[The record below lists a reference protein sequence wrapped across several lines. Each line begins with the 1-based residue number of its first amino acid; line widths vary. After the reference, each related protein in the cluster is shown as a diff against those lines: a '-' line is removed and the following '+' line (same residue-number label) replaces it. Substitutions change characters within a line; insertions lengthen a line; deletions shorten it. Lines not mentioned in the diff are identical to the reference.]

1 VSKVYRARAKE
12 WAIGQADPTKA
23 PQISIMFQ
31 VIGGEADGHHKTY
44 FGSFSEGATD
54 FTLNAMRACGWST
67 DSLYDLAGMDANEV
81 NLVAED
87 ETYEGKTREKIK
99 WVNRIASLKVK
110 NQMTS
115 RPAPRL
121 RGEDEGPHRRPP
133 AEERR
138 PERAHTATL
147 GAELEPG
154 SGRRRRGLAE
164 RRRHSV
170 LTPAGA

>member
-1 VSKVYRARAKE
+1 VSKVYKARAKE

-110 NQMTS
+110 NQMTADQIRAFEAKMKGRIVAHRQKNGGPS
-115 RPAPRL
+115 APTQPRSAPSSSQ
-121 RGEDEGPHRRPP
+121 GQAGGDEGWPSDDDIPF
-133 AEERR
+133 
-138 PERAHTATL
+138 
-147 GAELEPG
+147 
-154 SGRRRRGLAE
+154 
-164 RRRHSV
+164 
-170 LTPAGA
+170 